1 MDILRSSVG
10 SKVHCE
16 DWGTQKLLKKV
27 PALFDGFNSLDHLQ
41 SSFLLLLFCASFC
54 KIVWYIRT
62 VPPGSISDTCHKFDV
77 LVIQELEFLIGCGLP
92 SHSVLQAQLST
103 KLGGLGLRA
112 SKQHSA
118 AAYVSSIFSSKE
130 LIDRF

>member
-1 MDILRSSVG
+1 M
-10 SKVHCE
+10 
-16 DWGTQKLLKKV
+16 
-27 PALFDGFNSLDHLQ
+27 
-41 SSFLLLLFCASFC
+41 
-54 KIVWYIRT
+54 
-62 VPPGSISDTCHKFDV
+62 

-130 LIDRF
+130 LVDRFLNKDSLILNSHIPDSFAAFNSLVHSDSKLTPGMTQLIKGCFPWRLTNSLLTPL